1 MKKIILVVTILILSG
16 LSIYAQDDI
25 QQVQDAWGKDKK
37 ELVWIGM
44 NLSPADSIKFW
55 PVYDQYEK
63 QRQKIGRE
71 RIIILNDY
79 ADNYEKMTNAK
90 ADELINRIF
99 KNDAASVKLMQQYYG
114 RMKTTLNAMQAA
126 KFLHIETYLQTTIR
140 SALQGAL
147 PMIGELD
154 SLKTH

>member
-63 QRQKIGRE
+63 ARQKIGRE